1 MSHGVNVLALVKG
14 DQRYIFLFDNQSRE
28 QMLQTL
34 ERFAADPELSLT
46 WYDAAVLSQKV
57 RQSAA
62 ESTPTSPAPVEEVT
76 SPGVGMDPA
85 EIGESAQS
93 DREFPQPTGEG
104 AVADNLSAPST
115 EASITDARGVWQPTD
130 PRFPRPRIPR

>member
-28 QMLQTL
+28 QMLKTL
-34 ERFAADPELSLT
+34 ERFAADPGLTLT

-57 RQSAA
+57 RQTPTHNGASLSAVGPTDSESPQTQPPQPATPSAA
-62 ESTPTSPAPVEEVT
+62 ELAFAEPSETLSG
-76 SPGVGMDPA
+76 PGPLP
-85 EIGESAQS
+85 IS
-93 DREFPQPTGEG
+93 D
-104 AVADNLSAPST
+104 VT
-115 EASITDARGVWQPTD
+115 EAAVDARGVWQPAN